1 MSGWTAGF
9 LALALIAGLL
19 GFGGFEGGIGSLA
32 WVGQLLLGVFV
43 ALALMVIILRQRG
56 PVG

>member
-1 MSGWTAGF
+1 MGGWAAGF
-9 LALALIAGLL
+9 LALALVAGFL
-19 GFGGFEGGIGSLA
+19 GFGGFEGGVGNLA

-43 ALALMVIILRQRG
+43 ALALMVVILRQRG